1 MQTGWDWKVVKD
13 TAKWKKP
20 DGAVMELAPLLSAW
34 QKPRVYD
41 LGCGLGRHL
50 AFFSSIGCD
59 VAGSDIS
66 PDAVAE
72 SARVL
77 RAMNVIPDVK
87 EGRMTRIDQPDGSFS
102 LVIALRVIHHAVKA
116 DIVKA
121 IAEVYRVLVPGGYF
135 FATFKA
141 DVEARPPGA
150 TIIDAQTA
158 IWQEEPEK
166 GIPHFYSRREDVFG
180 FLNAFTVVSLK
191 YCESYEPPGFEAGRR
206 NAWFEV
212 LAKKP

>member
-1 MQTGWDWKVVKD
+1 
-13 TAKWKKP
+13 
-20 DGAVMELAPLLSAW
+20 MELVPLLSAW
-34 QKPRVYD
+34 KKPRIYD

-50 AFFSSIGCD
+50 AFFASIGCD

-72 SARVL
+72 STRVL
-77 RAMNVIPDVK
+77 RSMNVVPDVK
-87 EGRMTRIDQPDGSFS
+87 EGKMTRIDQPDGSFS

-116 DIVKA
+116 DITKA
-121 IAEVYRVLVPGGYF
+121 ISEVHRIIVPGGYF

-141 DVEARPPGA
+141 DTEARPPSA

-166 GIPHFYSRREDVFG
+166 GILHFYSRREDIFW
-180 FLNAFTVVSLK
+180 FMRAFTILSLQ
-191 YCESYEPPGFEAGRR
+191 YRESYEPPGFDERKM
-206 NAWFEV
+206 NAWYEV